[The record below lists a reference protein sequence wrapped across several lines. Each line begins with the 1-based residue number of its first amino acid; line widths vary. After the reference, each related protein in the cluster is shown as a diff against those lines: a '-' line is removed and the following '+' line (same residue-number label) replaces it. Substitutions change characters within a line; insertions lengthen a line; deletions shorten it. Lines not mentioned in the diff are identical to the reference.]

1 MLPGQSDSQ
10 PSLLPPSRYSSAAK
24 SLFFRQISR
33 GRLVYAFRETFLS
46 DPSLTLRNPLGKN
59 VSRNSTIMNTRLI
72 RLSLSA
78 VIAGIILAA
87 SASAQDF
94 QKTYRIGAGGQIKIG
109 NVSGDV
115 IVTGYDGDSIV
126 VTATKKGK
134 DRDQVEVEDRSGTAN
149 VDIGARYPKHCNCD
163 ASIRFDVQVPR
174 SIKYD
179 FDHISSVSGDVKV
192 TGVTGRLNA
201 SAVSGDV
208 HITDVSGSVSAS
220 AVSGD
225 VKVEITRLDGSDDMK
240 FNTVSG
246 DVSVMLPN
254 NLDADVDMSSFS
266 GSIKTDFAIEVKSE
280 RFGSR
285 NSARAKLG
293 DGSRRLKMSS
303 VSGDLSLRHP

>member
-1 MLPGQSDSQ
+1 MNRKLVRFSI
-10 PSLLPPSRYSSAAK
+10 AAA
-24 SLFFRQISR
+24 
-33 GRLVYAFRETFLS
+33 LVVVA
-46 DPSLTLRNPLGKN
+46 
-59 VSRNSTIMNTRLI
+59 
-72 RLSLSA
+72 
-78 VIAGIILAA
+78 LAA
-87 SASAQDF
+87 TGSAQDF
-94 QKTYRIGAGGQIKIG
+94 QKTYRIGAGGQIRIG

-126 VTATKKGK
+126 VTGVKKGR
-134 DRDQVEVEDRSGTAN
+134 DRDQVEVEDRSGAAN
-149 VDIGARYPKHCNCD
+149 VDIGVKYPKHCNCD
-163 ASIRFDVQVPR
+163 ASILFEVQVPR
-174 SIKYD
+174 SVKYD

-225 VKVEITRLDGSDDMK
+225 VKVEINRLDGSDDMK

-246 DVSVMLPN
+246 DVNVTLPGS
-254 NLDADVDMSSFS
+254 LDADVDMSSFS

-280 RFGSR
+280 RYGSR

-293 DGSRRLKMSS
+293 EGSRRLKMSS
-303 VSGDLSLRHP
+303 VSGDLSLRRL

>member
-1 MLPGQSDSQ
+1 
-10 PSLLPPSRYSSAAK
+10 
-24 SLFFRQISR
+24 
-33 GRLVYAFRETFLS
+33 
-46 DPSLTLRNPLGKN
+46 
-59 VSRNSTIMNTRLI
+59 MNTKLV
-72 RLSLSA
+72 RLSLAA
-78 VIAGIILAA
+78 VLAGFTVAA
-87 SASAQDF
+87 TASAQDF
-94 QKTYRIGAGGQIKIG
+94 QKTYRIGAGGQIRIG

-115 IVTGYDGDSIV
+115 VVTGYDGDSIV
-126 VTATKKGK
+126 VTGTKKGR
-134 DRDQVEVEDRSGTAN
+134 DRDQVEVEDRSGTTN
-149 VDIGARYPKHCNCD
+149 VDIGVRYPKHCNCD

-192 TGVTGRLNA
+192 TGVAGRLNA

-246 DVSVMLPN
+246 DVSVMLPG

-266 GSIKTDFAIEVKSE
+266 GSIKTDFAIEVRSE

-293 DGSRRLKMSS
+293 DASRRLKMSS